1 MELVMTD
8 PASEPLDS
16 TDQAI
21 LDQVRTLHSFLDPPP
36 ADLNERVQF
45 AIALENIDVEVAR
58 LVEDVLVGSG
68 ARGGERTRTITFD
81 GDSRSIIVTM
91 ADTPDGN
98 VRLDGWLAPAARLR
112 VELRLAGATPD
123 APATSE
129 IVVSDDSGR
138 FVFDGVAHGLAML
151 LVHPID
157 DSDGTR
163 LVTPSLV
170 L

>member
-1 MELVMTD
+1 MTD
-8 PASEPLDS
+8 PASEPLDA

-21 LDQVRTLHSFLDPPP
+21 LDQVRDIHTLLDPPP

-45 AIALENIDVEVAR
+45 AIALENVDVEVAR

-68 ARGGERTRTITFD
+68 ARGAERIRTITFD
-81 GDSRSIIVTM
+81 GESRTIIVTM
-91 ADTPDGN
+91 ADTPDGH
-98 VRLDGWLAPAARLR
+98 VRVDGWLAPAARLR

-138 FVFDGVAHGLAML
+138 FVFDAVAHGLAML
-151 LVHPID
+151 LVHPTD
-157 DSDGTR
+157 DGDGNR
-163 LVTPSLV
+163 IVTPSLV

>member
-1 MELVMTD
+1 MTD

-68 ARGGERTRTITFD
+68 ARGAERIRTITFD